1 LRADATLDFAV
12 SLLELRGIGMEYG
25 AINRLPAEKPKEVL
39 AADFGKGCSLGL
51 EAILQTFLWTTQ
63 TTLGII
69 VHNGSCFFLALDGN
83 LYLITAA
90 HVYTGFLKAKEKFG
104 DRIACRVG
112 HIPFDPKVHLRDH
125 DKHRDI
131 AIFNYAYEELAKI
144 DRKQALAPAR
154 WPPPEPICGL
164 PVFLGALCQ
173 INLSQSKKPE
183 AGRAITPPRLR
194 SAIRSPP
201 RLGRSAASIATR
213 DGVEG

>member
-1 LRADATLDFAV
+1 
-12 SLLELRGIGMEYG
+12 
-25 AINRLPAEKPKEVL
+25 
-39 AADFGKGCSLGL
+39 
-51 EAILQTFLWTTQ
+51 LWTTQ
-63 TTLGII
+63 TTLDII
-69 VHNGSCFFLALDGN
+69 VHNGSCFFLALDGH

-125 DKHRDI
+125 DKHKDI
-131 AIFNYAYEELAKI
+131 AIFNYTYEELAKI
-144 DRKQALAPAR
+144 DGKRALAPAR

-201 RLGRSAASIATR
+201 RSEGPQRRSRHEMALK
-213 DGVEG
+213 VEGVVNSGMHTEEALSGSSRFEPLHLVLSSPYRLMRVLCPIVAPKPLFVPTAQS